1 MLGQGNIQFGPFEL
15 DLESGELRKH
25 GRTVRLSPKPWKVLA
40 LLAAAPGRLITRESI
55 RKELWGSDIHVDFE
69 HALNF
74 CIREVRTTLG
84 DNAKEPRYIETLPR
98 RGYRFIAPTRASA
111 AEAPQAESALVPCDA
126 SRQLEAYQYYE
137 SARKSLG
144 QSGKEALEKARQ
156 GFKRALEILPG
167 YALAHSGLGATSALC
182 SLNRRHPDDLDTAE
196 LHLMKALEL
205 DSELAEPYPWL
216 CYVLMRKNRFEE
228 AVEAG
233 ARAVQLQPDLVA
245 GHYFL
250 GLAYLVGA
258 ELDAARYQN
267 AATHLCD
274 AIRVDPQWQPGWFVL
289 SDLALMVGDYRHAEY
304 YARRLIEI
312 GRTPKGFPFIGAELI
327 LGSVRLRQGNIPEA
341 RQFLIGFLEQ
351 LAESDHMY
359 RDAMSAAAACVLGD
373 VELRSGER
381 AAALAAYRRGW
392 HTVQEYPRIMAYQRI
407 AERAQAGLAAA
418 YASVGE
424 RSRAEDLVD
433 RVSRTTQAS
442 ESMAHN
448 AAAASMSEVYWTLA
462 TALARLGNRGRALE
476 MLKSAVRTG
485 WRDATWME
493 RDPEFGSLRDDP
505 VFRRLLTDM
514 RAWSPVHFDDRN
526 GPRISAL

>member
-1 MLGQGNIQFGPFEL
+1 
-15 DLESGELRKH
+15 
-25 GRTVRLSPKPWKVLA
+25 
-40 LLAAAPGRLITRESI
+40 
-55 RKELWGSDIHVDFE
+55 
-69 HALNF
+69 
-74 CIREVRTTLG
+74 
-84 DNAKEPRYIETLPR
+84 
-98 RGYRFIAPTRASA
+98 
-111 AEAPQAESALVPCDA
+111 
-126 SRQLEAYQYYE
+126 
-137 SARKSLG
+137 
-144 QSGKEALEKARQ
+144 
-156 GFKRALEILPG
+156 
-167 YALAHSGLGATSALC
+167 
-182 SLNRRHPDDLDTAE
+182 
-196 LHLMKALEL
+196 
-205 DSELAEPYPWL
+205 
-216 CYVLMRKNRFEE
+216 MRKNRFEE

-258 ELDAARYQN
+258 EMDAARYQN

-274 AIRVDPQWQPGWFVL
+274 AIRVDPQWQPSWFVL

-312 GRTPKGFPFIGAELI
+312 SRTPKGVPFIGAELV
-327 LGSVRLRQGNIPEA
+327 LGSVRLRQGNIAEA

-424 RSRAEDLVD
+424 RRRAEDLVD
-433 RVSRTTQAS
+433 RVSRTAQDS

-462 TALARLGNRGRALE
+462 TAWARLGDRGRGLE
-476 MLKSAVRTG
+476 MLTSAVRTG

-493 RDPEFGSLRDDP
+493 RDPEFASLRDDP
-505 VFRRLLTDM
+505 AFRRLVGGIL
-514 RAWSPVHFDDRN
+514 AWSRVQFDDRD
-526 GPRISAL
+526 GLRPVAG